1 MKDFRD
7 RVAVVTGAAS
17 GIGLALA
24 ERFAREGMRLVL
36 ADVEEPALA
45 AAATGLAD
53 AGARVIAVPTD
64 VSKAEQVE
72 ALAERAFAEFGR
84 VHVVCNNAGVSAGGP
99 SWEIPAGEW
108 EWVLGVNL
116 WGVIHGIRAFVPRML
131 GQGEP
136 GHVVNTAS
144 VAGLIASP
152 GMGPYNVSKFGVVAL
167 SETLAAELR
176 MQGAEIGVSVLCP
189 GWVNTRIA
197 DADRNRPKALER
209 RENPQFQAMR
219 EMVRGLLASG
229 QSTAA
234 VADRVVAAIRAEEL
248 YILTHPDFLPMIRNR
263 MDAIL
268 EHGEG
273 DDPPLH

>member
-1 MKDFRD
+1 MKDLAG

-24 ERFAREGMRLVL
+24 ERFAAEKMKLVL

-45 AAATGLAD
+45 EAASALAARGATL
-53 AGARVIAVPTD
+53 VSAVTD
-64 VSKAEQVE
+64 VSRAEDVE
-72 ALAERAFAEFGR
+72 ALAERAYSAFGGA
-84 VHVVCNNAGVSAGGP
+84 HVVCNNAGVSAGGP
-99 SWEIPAGEW
+99 SWEILPGEW

-131 GQGEP
+131 EQGGP

-176 MQGAEIGVSVLCP
+176 MQGSEIGVSVLCP
-189 GWVNTRIA
+189 GWVNTKIA
-197 DADRNRPKALER
+197 DADRNRPASLER
-209 RENPQFQAMR
+209 RENPRFEGMR

-234 VADRVVAAIRAEEL
+234 VAERVLEAVREGNL
-248 YILTHPDFLPMIRNR
+248 YILTHPDFLPMIRSR

-268 EHGEG
+268 ERGG
-273 DDPPLH
+273 DRPPVH